1 MSVNSR
7 SEEINMEKDALTV
20 IATRHSTRKF
30 KPEMVEEALLEKVIE
45 AGRRAP
51 SGKSKNTNHFLVI
64 RDAAVL
70 EKLVDLVQSEFA
82 KMDIT
87 PDNQDNIGGAIK
99 LSKKGN
105 YVFKYNA
112 PVLIVVANKKNYGNN
127 MADAC
132 AAMENMLLAANALDL
147 GACWINQLRWLQ
159 DNPVLVD
166 YLHTLGMKEDEWVCA
181 SLSLGY
187 PDTPDGL
194 PNRNI
199 TTIKGNEVTYI

>member
-1 MSVNSR
+1 
-7 SEEINMEKDALTV
+7 MEKDALTV

-30 KPEMVEEALLEKVIE
+30 KPEMVEESLLEKVIE

-64 RDAAVL
+64 RDASVL
-70 EKLVDLVQSEFA
+70 DKLVKLVQAEFA
-82 KMDIT
+82 KMEIT
-87 PDNQDNIGGAIK
+87 SENEANVGGAIK
-99 LSKKGN
+99 MSQKGN

-159 DNPVLVD
+159 DNPVLLD
-166 YLHTLGMKEDEWVCA
+166 YLHSLGMREDEWVFG
-181 SLSLGY
+181 SISLGY

-199 TTIKGNEVTYI
+199 VTIKGNAVTYIG

>member
-1 MSVNSR
+1 
-7 SEEINMEKDALTV
+7 MEKDALTV

-30 KPEMVEEALLEKVIE
+30 KPEMVEDALLEKVIE

-70 EKLVDLVQSEFA
+70 DKLVELVQSEFA

-87 PDNQDNIGGAIK
+87 PDNQDDIGGAIK

-112 PVLIVVANKKNYGNN
+112 PVLIVVANKKNYDNN

-132 AAMENMLLAANALDL
+132 AATENMLLAANALDL
-147 GACWINQLRWLQ
+147 GACWINQLRWLR
-159 DNPVLVD
+159 DNPVLLD

-181 SLSLGY
+181 SVSLGY
-187 PDTPDGL
+187 PDMPDGL

-199 TTIKGNEVTYI
+199 TTIKGNEVTYIGDNHG

>member
-1 MSVNSR
+1 MN
-7 SEEINMEKDALTV
+7 EELLNL

-30 KPEMVEEALLEKVIE
+30 KSDMVAQDLLDKVIE

-51 SGKSKNTNHFLVI
+51 SGKSKNQNHFLVI

-70 EKLVDLVQSEFA
+70 DKLVQLVQSEFA
-82 KMDIT
+82 KMEIT
-87 PDNQDNIGGAIK
+87 PENEANIGGAIK
-99 LSKKGN
+99 LSKKGS

-112 PVLIVVANKKNYGNN
+112 PVLIVVANKKDYGNN
-127 MADAC
+127 MADVC

-159 DNPVLVD
+159 DNPVLLD
-166 YLHTLGMKEDEWVCA
+166 YLHSLGMKEDEWVFG
-181 SLSLGY
+181 SVSLGY
-187 PDTPDGL
+187 PDMPDGL

>member
-1 MSVNSR
+1 MN
-7 SEEINMEKDALTV
+7 EEMLEV

-30 KPEMVEEALLEKVIE
+30 KPEMVETSLLEKVIE

-51 SGKSKNTNHFLVI
+51 SGKSRNTNHFLVI

-70 EKLVDLVQSEFA
+70 DKLVGLVQSEFA
-82 KMDIT
+82 KMEIT
-87 PDNQDNIGGAIK
+87 PENEANIGGAIK
-99 LSKKGN
+99 MSKKGN

-112 PVLIVVANKKNYGNN
+112 PVLIVVANKKDYGNN
-127 MADAC
+127 MADVC

-159 DNPVLVD
+159 DNPVLLD
-166 YLHTLGMKEDEWVCA
+166 YLHELGMKEDEWVFG
-181 SLSLGY
+181 SISLGY
-187 PDTPDGL
+187 PDMPDGL

-199 TTIKGNEVTYI
+199 NTIRGNEVTYIG

>member
-1 MSVNSR
+1 MSVNSQ

-187 PDTPDGL
+187 PDMPDSL

>member
-1 MSVNSR
+1 
-7 SEEINMEKDALTV
+7 MEKDALTV

-30 KPEMVEEALLEKVIE
+30 KPEMVEDTLLEKVIE

-87 PDNQDNIGGAIK
+87 PENQDNFGGAIK

-112 PVLIVVANKKNYGNN
+112 PVLIVVANKKNYDNN

-132 AAMENMLLAANALDL
+132 AATENMLLAANALDL